1 MKKILL
7 IFIILIFVVFSAAA
21 AEGDIIDSAGFAPV
35 TPEVI
40 GQGGSFTAIAHGYN
54 ALFTNPAG
62 FAMDGGSFTLLS
74 ATGTSFFIPSEGDI
88 ENFETIANAES
99 DTEIEDALLAMSPLI
114 TGNGIGGAGTAGIGL
129 VGNGLGL
136 GFVANADFYGRGETA
151 LGTAIDAVMDYAIIG
166 GYALPIEL
174 GPLTAYVGGDLR
186 YMLRTEAR
194 DVAIV
199 EFASA
204 ASSTTEDPQFP
215 VLSGSGLAFD
225 LGTIIELGKWSVG
238 VAARDI
244 GGTTLEYTEFTADS
258 LDQAFQFDGGGAEV
272 AETYV
277 IPMVMSVGAAYDP
290 DSFLLP
296 SFIFDPVF
304 HMEYRKTFY
313 QAEDAK
319 EDSFWTGVHLGM
331 EAEVIRLLK
340 VRAGINQGY
349 ATFGL
354 GAKLLF
360 LDLNASYFVREM
372 GRYAGVQPN
381 EGFTLEAAIRF

>member
-7 IFIILIFVVFSAAA
+7 IFTILTFTIFSAAA
-21 AEGDIIDSAGFAPV
+21 AEGDIIDSAVFAPV

-40 GQGGSFTAIAHGYN
+40 GQGGSFTAVAHGYN
-54 ALFTNPAG
+54 SLFTNPAG
-62 FAMDGGSFTLLS
+62 FARDGGSFTLLS
-74 ATGTSFFIPSEGDI
+74 ATGTSFFIPGEGDI

-99 DTEIEDALLAMSPLI
+99 DTEIEDAILAMSPLI

-151 LGTAIDAVMDYAIIG
+151 LGTAIDAIMDYAIIG
-166 GYALPIEL
+166 GYALPLSL
-174 GPLTAYVGGDLR
+174 GPLTAYIGGDLR

-204 ASSTTEDPQFP
+204 ASAGGDPQFP

-225 LGTIIELGKWSVG
+225 FGTIIELGKWSVG

-258 LDQAFQFDGGGAEV
+258 LDQAFQFDGGGADV
-272 AETYV
+272 AETYI
-277 IPMVMSVGAAYDP
+277 IPMVISFGAAYDP

-296 SFIFDPVF
+296 SFLFDPVF

-319 EDSFWTGVHLGM
+319 EDSFWTGVHMGM
-331 EAEVIRLLK
+331 EAEVFRLLK

>member
-7 IFIILIFVVFSAAA
+7 IFIISACIAAA
-21 AEGDIIDSAGFAPV
+21 ASAGEGDTVDSAVFAPI

-40 GQGGSFTAIAHGYN
+40 GQGGSFTAVAHGYN
-54 ALFTNPAG
+54 SLFTNPAG
-62 FAMDGGSFTLLS
+62 FAREGGSLTILS
-74 ATGTSFFIPSEGDI
+74 ATASPFFIPNEEDI
-88 ENFETIANAES
+88 SDFQAIADAAS
-99 DTEIEDALLAMSPLI
+99 DTELEDALLNLSPLI
-114 TGNGIGGAGTAGIGL
+114 TGNGIGAAGTAGIGL
-129 VGNGLGL
+129 VGGGLGL
-136 GFVANADFYGRGETA
+136 GLVANADFYGRGETA
-151 LGTAIDAVMDYAIIG
+151 LGTAIDAVMDWAIIG
-166 GYALPIEL
+166 GYALPIEI
-174 GPLTAYVGGDLR
+174 GPVTAYIGGDLR

-204 ASSTTEDPQFP
+204 ATDDVDPQFP

-225 LGTIIELGKWSVG
+225 LGTILEIGKWSAG
-238 VAARDI
+238 ISARDI
-244 GGTTLEYTEFTADS
+244 GGTTLDYSQFTADT
-258 LDQAFQFDGGGAEV
+258 LEQAFSFDGSGAQVSEN
-272 AETYV
+272 YV
-277 IPMVMSVGAAYDP
+277 IPMVMSFGLAYDP
-290 DSFLLP
+290 ESFLMP
-296 SFIFDPVF
+296 SFLFDPVF

-313 QAEDAK
+313 QAEDAQ
-319 EDSFWTGVHLGM
+319 EDSFWTGVHMGM
-331 EAEVIRLLK
+331 EAEVVRFLK

-372 GRYAGVQPN
+372 GRFAGVQPN